1 MRTALV
7 RRAVLTASALSF
19 SLLATAC
26 GPSGDADGA
35 AGSKPSAAAPSPSP
49 TPEAKA
55 LGAAELEKL
64 TLADGDVPGVKT
76 EKAGADDVAKTAEV
90 TTDKAAC
97 QPIAQ
102 AGGLAPLGK
111 AVTTTERI
119 AATVPADE
127 AGLKSMSVT
136 SVQLASYDGKGA
148 EEALASLKA
157 AGEACAGG
165 FVTTVKGEKTR
176 IKAVAPAPVTA
187 GDDAAGWAITGEDE
201 GEDLHSRMVAFRK
214 GNNLVVIHTFR
225 FDTKPDVPQAFI
237 DAQLKKLG

>member
-1 MRTALV
+1 MRNIAV
-7 RRAVLTASALSF
+7 RIIVRPRGRGAFPAARTTLFPGEPSRAHRTRPSCRPDRVRAVLQPAGHRLRPVRRRRRRGREQAVGRRPLALSHPRGQ
-19 SLLATAC
+19 
-26 GPSGDADGA
+26 GPR
-35 AGSKPSAAAPSPSP
+35 
-49 TPEAKA
+49 
-55 LGAAELEKL
+55 AAELEKL

-76 EKAGADDVAKTAEV
+76 EKAGADDVARTAEV

-102 AGGLAPLGK
+102 AGGLAPVGK

-176 IKAVAPAPVTA
+176 IKR
-187 GDDAAGWAITGEDE
+187 
-201 GEDLHSRMVAFRK
+201 SRR
-214 GNNLVVIHTFR
+214 
-225 FDTKPDVPQAFI
+225 PP
-237 DAQLKKLG
+237 